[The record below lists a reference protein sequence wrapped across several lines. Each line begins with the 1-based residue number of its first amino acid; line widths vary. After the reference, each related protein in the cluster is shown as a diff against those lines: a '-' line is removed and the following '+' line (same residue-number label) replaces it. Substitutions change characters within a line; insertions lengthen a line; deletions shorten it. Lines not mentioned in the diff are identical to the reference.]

1 MQTTNNRLAQ
11 LRHAQTLV
19 DELEG
24 HTDTPDPRLQRIRG
38 DIESAGGAIRSAG
51 FERHME
57 DALGR
62 LAGMAQ
68 ANGHS
73 ELADR
78 ATRVLDGEIELST
91 DPETVVER
99 ETDDRG
105 RLTLGS
111 EWGNQRVEVAVLS
124 AERADDETEASDAG
138 E

>member
-11 LRHAQTLV
+11 LREAQSV
-19 DELEG
+19 AAELES
-24 HTDTPDPRLQRIRG
+24 HIDTPDPPLQRIRG
-38 DIESAGGAIRSAG
+38 DIESAGGSIRSAG
-51 FERHME
+51 FTRYME
-57 DALGR
+57 DAMGR
-62 LAGMAQ
+62 AAGMAQ
-68 ANGHS
+68 ANGAE

-78 ATRVLDGEIELST
+78 ATRVLDIETDLSG

-124 AERADDETEASDAG
+124 VERPDSEGSDE
-138 E
+138 

>member
-11 LRHAQTLV
+11 LREAQTVV
-19 DELEG
+19 DELED
-24 HTDTPDPRLQRIRG
+24 HIDTPDARLQGIRG

-68 ANGHS
+68 ANGHG

-78 ATRVLDGEIELST
+78 ATRVLDGELELST

-111 EWGNQRVEVAVLS
+111 EYAERRVEVAVLS
-124 AERADDETEASDAG
+124 AERPDDDTEG
-138 E
+138 ER